1 MESRSL
7 KYAAESCQGELV
19 RGDAECQ
26 FDQVVTDSRKISRG
40 DLFIALK
47 GERFDGHEFVE
58 SALHDGAVGAVV
70 ERDWSERHPRTSGA
84 IAVANTTEALGRLA
98 GRYRR
103 EFDLPII
110 AVAGSNG
117 KTTTKELLA
126 SVLREERRALW
137 SEASFN
143 NNIGVPLTLLKLD
156 SSHQVA
162 ALEVG
167 TNHPGELAQ
176 LLEMIA
182 PRFGALTNI
191 GREHLEFFGD
201 LTGVADEEGA
211 LAEQLPIDG
220 ILFVNGDSPLMERV
234 IERSCAEVVCVGL
247 GAENDWRARDLQLDP
262 TGCSFAVEAPNSDF
276 AGEYR
281 VNLLGRNQ
289 ATNALLAIAIG
300 AQLGVSPGTVKRG
313 LAACRPAPMRM
324 EASVISGVTVINDAY
339 NANADSIA
347 AALETLAEI
356 ECFGRR
362 VAVFGDMAELGSQSE
377 NAHAEAGARAANA
390 GVDALYLVGKFAS
403 ATAGAAREAGLSE
416 IHEFEDVASL
426 AAELK
431 GALAPGDLVLVKASR
446 AARLERVVEALRTEE
461 Q

>member
-7 KYAAESCQGELV
+7 QYAAESCQGELV
-19 RGDAECQ
+19 HGDAERL
-26 FDQVVTDSRKISRG
+26 FEQVVTDSRRISRG
-40 DLFIALK
+40 DLFVALK

-58 SALHDGAVGAVV
+58 SALNDGAVGAVV
-70 ERDWSERHPRTSGA
+70 ERGWIDRHPSVSSA
-84 IAVANTTEALGRLA
+84 IAVSNTIEALGRLA
-98 GRYRR
+98 ACYRR
-103 EFDLPII
+103 EFDIPII

-117 KTTTKELLA
+117 KTTTKNLLA

-143 NNIGVPLTLLKLD
+143 NNIGVPMTLLKLD
-156 SSHQVA
+156 STHQVA

-167 TNHPGELAQ
+167 TNHPGELAE

-182 PRFGALTNI
+182 PQFGALTNI

-201 LTGVADEEGA
+201 LAGVADEEGA
-211 LAEQLPIDG
+211 LAEQLPVDG

-234 IERSCAEVVCVGL
+234 IERSRAEVVCVGQ
-247 GAENDWRARDLQLDP
+247 GAYNDWRARDLRLDA
-262 TGCSFAVEAPNSDF
+262 TGCSFVVEAPVANF

-300 AQLGVSPGTVKRG
+300 AELGISPATVKRG
-313 LAACRPAPMRM
+313 LAECRPAPMRM
-324 EASVISGVTVINDAY
+324 EASMVSGVTVINDAY
-339 NANADSIA
+339 NANADSTA

-356 ECFGRR
+356 DCDGRR
-362 VAVFGDMAELGSQSE
+362 VAVFGDMAELGAQSE
-377 NAHAEAGARAANA
+377 AAHAEAGARAANS
-390 GVDALYLVGKFAS
+390 GVDALFVVGEFAHF
-403 ATAGAAREAGLSE
+403 TADAAREAGLSE
-416 IHEFEDVASL
+416 IYKFEDVSAL
-426 AAELK
+426 AAALKAELT
-431 GALAPGDLVLVKASR
+431 PGDVVLIKASR
-446 AARLERVVEALRTEE
+446 ASRLERVEQALRTQE